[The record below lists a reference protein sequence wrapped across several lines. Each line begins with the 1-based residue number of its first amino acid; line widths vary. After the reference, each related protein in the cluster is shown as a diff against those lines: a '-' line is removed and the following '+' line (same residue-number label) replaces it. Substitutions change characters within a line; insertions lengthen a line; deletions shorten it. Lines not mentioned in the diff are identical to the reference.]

1 MCKRDSSGRAIM
13 KTPEHELG
21 RIWTDMETMERSGE
35 LDRMF
40 KGDIPVARSSTRET
54 FKETIKP
61 SMKLTKRTFLNI
73 LAYDISTPGYA
84 DEMLA
89 RMELLGCANARN
101 YYAAV
106 KIEWKYYHEKEMK
119 SAAEWYRKQNF
130 ERKEVNDL
138 RRQEKQQKAEQLR
151 ADLQQKS
158 DRELLTLLQ
167 RLRLSGA

>member
-1 MCKRDSSGRAIM
+1 M

-84 DEMLA
+84 DEMLT
-89 RMELLGCANARN
+89 RMELPGCANARN

-106 KIEWKYYHEKEMK
+106 KIEWEYYHEKEMK

-138 RRQEKQQKAEQLR
+138 RRQEKQQEAEQLR

>member
-1 MCKRDSSGRAIM
+1 M

-21 RIWTDMETMERSGE
+21 RIWTDTETMERSGE

-40 KGDIPVARSSTRET
+40 KGDIPVARSSTREM

-106 KIEWKYYHEKEMK
+106 KIEWEYYHEKEMK
-119 SAAEWYRKQNF
+119 SVAHWYKGQCENEF
-130 ERKEVNDL
+130 ERRKVKIRTEKEV
-138 RRQEKQQKAEQLR
+138 EQQ
-151 ADLQQKS
+151 
-158 DRELLTLLQ
+158 RELLELLQ
-167 RLRLSGA
+167 TKRQILNELLQIQNGRSTG

>member
-1 MCKRDSSGRAIM
+1 M

-21 RIWTDMETMERSGE
+21 RIWADMDTMESSGE

-40 KGDIPVARSSTRET
+40 KGDITVTRSSTRET

-101 YYAAV
+101 YYTAV
-106 KIEWKYYHEKEMK
+106 KIEWEYYHEKEMK
-119 SAAEWYRKQNF
+119 SVAHWYKGQCENEF
-130 ERKEVNDL
+130 ERRKVSLRTEKEV
-138 RRQEKQQKAEQLR
+138 EQQ
-151 ADLQQKS
+151 
-158 DRELLTLLQ
+158 RELLELLQ
-167 RLRLSGA
+167 TKRQILNELLQIQNGRSTG